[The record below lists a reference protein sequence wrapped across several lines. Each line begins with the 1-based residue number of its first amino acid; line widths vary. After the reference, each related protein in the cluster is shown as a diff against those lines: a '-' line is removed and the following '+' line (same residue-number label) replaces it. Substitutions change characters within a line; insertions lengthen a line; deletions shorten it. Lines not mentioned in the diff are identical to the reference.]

1 MNINKGDLFA
11 VQSGDYVGQMFAVV
25 DLTTDVIDCL
35 SVPDM
40 KNVNV
45 TKEKFDFGRNNG
57 IIEYVDTHNGCLS
70 SNSRS
75 IYKKCEL
82 SGVLT
87 PYTFTLYKNN
97 RVNDFA
103 S

>member
-57 IIEYVDTHNGCLS
+57 IIEYVETLTKDVFQVIHAQYTKNA
-70 SNSRS
+70 NSQE
-75 IYKKCEL
+75 C
-82 SGVLT
+82 
-87 PYTFTLYKNN
+87 
-97 RVNDFA
+97 
-103 S
+103 

>member
-25 DLTTDVIDCL
+25 DLTTDGIDCL

-57 IIEYVDTHNGCLS
+57 IIEYVETLTTDVFQVIHAQYTKNA
-70 SNSRS
+70 NSQE
-75 IYKKCEL
+75 C
-82 SGVLT
+82 
-87 PYTFTLYKNN
+87 
-97 RVNDFA
+97 
-103 S
+103 

>member
-57 IIEYVDTHNGCLS
+57 IIEYVETLTTDVFTVIQAQYTKNAK
-70 SNSRS
+70 SN
-75 IYKKCEL
+75 
-82 SGVLT
+82 
-87 PYTFTLYKNN
+87 N
-97 RVNDFA
+97 
-103 S
+103 